1 MIRTITITNHTG
13 DILTMELTNP
23 EASGFLITSI
33 TGLGPMKA
41 NINSTELATMDG
53 DLYNSSRATKRNIV
67 FSLEFLAINKT
78 IEELRL
84 ESYKFFPVKRDI
96 RILVETDNRRAE
108 ITGYVESNEP
118 DIFSEKEGCQISV
131 LCLDPYFHTL
141 QPNRTIFSGVD
152 PQFEFPFSNE
162 SLDEKLINFGE
173 IYQDTDRSIINDGD
187 ETVGITIRARMT
199 GTVRGLVIWN
209 VTMKEM
215 MGIDDGKLETLTGS
229 KLKAGDEI
237 IIETTKGKKSAILR
251 RSGKKTNIRNCLKK
265 PIDWLQL
272 QRGENVFAYITEEG
286 QLKVLLTIEN
296 RILYEGV

>member
-1 MIRTITITNHTG
+1 MIRSVTITNHTG

-41 NINSTELATMDG
+41 TINSTELATMDG

-78 IEELRL
+78 IEEIRL
-84 ESYKFFPVKRDI
+84 ESYKFFPVKRNI
-96 RILVETDNRRAE
+96 TILVETDQRVAE

-141 QPNRTIFSGVD
+141 EPKRTIFSGVD

-173 IYQDTDRSIINDGD
+173 IYQDTDRSIINEGD
-187 ETVGITIRARMT
+187 ETVGMTIRARIT
-199 GTVRGLVIWN
+199 GPVRGLVVWN

-215 MGIDDGKLETLTGS
+215 MGIDDNKLETLTGS
-229 KLKAGDEI
+229 KLKAGDEV
-237 IIETTKGKKSAILR
+237 IIETTKRKKSAILR
-251 RSGKKTNIRNCLKK
+251 RNGKKTNILNCLKK

-272 QRGENVFAYITEEG
+272 QRGENVFAYITDAG
-286 QLKVLLTIEN
+286 QLQVLLTIEN